1 MELIYSLKFMEL
13 EKFVRVCLQSQFKP
27 TPKWL
32 SFFHC
37 KKNLHV
43 FSAFIYG

>member
-27 TPKWL
+27 TPRL
-32 SFFHC
+32 Q
-37 KKNLHV
+37 KNLHV